1 MLLYQQQPSH
11 RRQGS
16 SGTRHS
22 CGAGRGASGYGGQ
35 STQKAEL
42 CSPCTIRGEELPGLG
57 SLWMCCGDARSGR
70 AQALIRRPAAVLGM
84 VPDGVREPG
93 IAVIS

>member
-1 MLLYQQQPSH
+1 M
-11 RRQGS
+11 
-16 SGTRHS
+16 
-22 CGAGRGASGYGGQ
+22 
-35 STQKAEL
+35 QKAEL

-57 SLWMCCGDARSGR
+57 SVWMCCGDARSGR

-84 VPDGVREPG
+84 VPDGVREPD